1 LDGKVWIGRMIKV
14 KIGEVTIELQRA
26 DQYSEAE
33 LKVIK
38 ELIRCVCDL
47 LIFQEK
53 RNWKPKME
61 KPTP

>member
-1 LDGKVWIGRMIKV
+1 MIKV